1 MTIANSDGWNR
12 RGLTRGEYTIQI
24 VHVGGGAKVHDPA
37 RVLERHQ
44 VQGGDE
50 AGLIPHSSGWSCWRG
65 SEDGVGLRT
74 GAHDALAA
82 PALVTVRGPAT
93 GAVALL
99 PPTAWRRNTALE
111 GPWVVAEPGPH
122 GAVAPLLS
130 TAAAL
135 LPASTGALA
144 APAALFIAALALLA
158 TPGALGSSA
167 SGHRGGGAA
176 PWRSAGGARGS
187 HHSKC
192 SRGLLVVGE
201 AQLFEGEHFS
211 CPREGRQHGGVGDVV
226 DSGGV
231 ARVEAAKET
240 EDELGV
246 LDCVIDVPEGSSL
259 DLEPLVVLVD
269 RRITLLQG
277 VEFLQQEDG
286 PGRTIGAEESL
297 DGDPQLAGSLVLVS
311 DGEVENRVI
320 DGVEDPATDGALC
333 DVPRWIRSH
342 RRRPVDVGT
351 EAEFP
356 AQSLE
361 ERSPLGEVGVLHLQG
376 HRDVSFHIDG
386 CVGVD
391 DDSLGWSFGSCG
403 GGSGSSNDCVV
414 VARHGCR
421 ERWRGRGA
429 EAEGPD
435 QGSIDRG

>member
-12 RGLTRGEYTIQI
+12 RGLTGEEYTIRI
-24 VHVGGGAKVHDPA
+24 VHVGGGAGVHDPA
-37 RVLERHQ
+37 GVLERHL

-50 AGLIPHSSGWSCWRG
+50 AGLIPHWSGWSCWRW

-74 GAHDALAA
+74 GAHDALA
-82 PALVTVRGPAT
+82 TVRGPAA

-99 PPTAWRRNTALE
+99 PPAAWRRDAALE

-135 LPASTGALA
+135 LPASAGALA
-144 APAALFIAALALLA
+144 APAALFLAALALLA
-158 TPGALGSSA
+158 APGALGGSA
-167 SGHRGGGAA
+167 GGHRGRAA
-176 PWRSAGGARGS
+176 PWRSAGGARGG
-187 HHSKC
+187 HHGRC

-211 CPREGRQHGGVGDVV
+211 RPGEGRQHGGVGDVV
-226 DSGGV
+226 GSGSV
-231 ARVEAAKET
+231 ARVEAAEEA

-246 LDCVIDVPEGSSL
+246 LDCVTDVPEGSSL
-259 DLEPLVVLVD
+259 DLEPLAVLVD

-286 PGRTIGAEESL
+286 PGRAIGAEESL
-297 DGDPQLAGSLVLVS
+297 DGDPQLAGSLVLVG
-311 DGEVENRVI
+311 DGEVENRVV

-333 DVPRWIRSH
+333 DVPRWIRSC

-403 GGSGSSNDCVV
+403 GGCGSSSGCVV

-421 ERWRGRGA
+421 ERWEGRGA
-429 EAEGPD
+429 EAEGLD
-435 QGSIDRG
+435 QESIDRV